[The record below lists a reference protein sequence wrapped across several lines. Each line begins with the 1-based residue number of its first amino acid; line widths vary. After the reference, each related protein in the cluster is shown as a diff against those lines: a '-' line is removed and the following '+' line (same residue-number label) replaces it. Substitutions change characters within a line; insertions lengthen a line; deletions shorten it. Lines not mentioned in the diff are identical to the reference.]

1 MYSYTQNFHQQSVAL
16 LYCTFLIS
24 TWIHYNT
31 YYQHTAALQIFDNEH
46 TDELHYYINSTGIT
60 PIHKLMR
67 NALQYI
73 LYKIRDALQFF
84 IRSGMHFN
92 TLSDQGCTPILY
104 QIRDALQYFIR
115 SGMHSNTL
123 SDHRCTLS
131 ADGYTLTLFC
141 LSAHKISQKVFYSTP
156 LQFYLESKACFV
168 LNFFVKNTL
177 VSKKLPR

>member
-31 YYQHTAALQIFDNEH
+31 YFQYTSALQIFDNEH
-46 TDELHYYINSTGIT
+46 TDELHYYFNSTGIT

-84 IRSGMHFN
+84 IRSGMH
-92 TLSDQGCTPILY
+92 
-104 QIRDALQYFIR
+104 
-115 SGMHSNTL
+115 SNTL
-123 SDHRCTLS
+123 HRCTLS

-141 LSAHKISQKVFYSTP
+141 LSGHKISQKVFYSTP

-168 LNFFVKNTL
+168 LNFFVKNAL
-177 VSKKLPR
+177 LSKKLPR